1 MTRRNAADM
10 PEQIRHLVRA
20 KHHPAR
26 AVECP
31 HCGAHPHRPCTTPNK
46 RRLMPE
52 PHPKRIT
59 AWVTSIA
66 VCPTCQV
73 APGTACHEAG
83 QALHDGAVHV
93 LRQTEAEE
101 TAA

>member
-1 MTRRNAADM
+1 
-10 PEQIRHLVRA
+10 
-20 KHHPAR
+20 
-26 AVECP
+26 
-31 HCGAHPHRPCTTPNK
+31 
-46 RRLMPE
+46 MPE
-52 PHPKRIT
+52 PHPKRIS
-59 AWVTSIA
+59 AWVASSA

-73 APGTACHEAG
+73 APGTPCHERG